1 MDDLQKAFAA
11 LKGRGVSTFAAEVTE
26 VDKENG
32 TCTVK
37 DDDIEYYSVQLS
49 SIIDGSKK
57 QMFIYFQRSLKIIF
71 MKFKIL
77 FI

>member
-11 LKGRGVSTFAAEVTE
+11 LKGRGISTFAAEVTE

-37 DDDIEYYSVQLS
+37 DDDIEYYNVQLS

-57 QMFIYFQRSLKIIF
+57 QMF
-71 MKFKIL
+71 M
-77 FI
+77 